1 MAKRGARKTALP
13 ALGAILLIEDD
24 PLIALAIE
32 QALLEGGATTV
43 TVCSTTSEALAAL
56 RDSKPDGM
64 VLDVHLADRDDG
76 WAIAELVNSVG
87 PNPPRI
93 VFSTGAP
100 QDIPPEIAELGP
112 VLAKPYD
119 PSELIEALRQPP
131 RPGLLGRLKDVL
143 KQG

>member
-1 MAKRGARKTALP
+1 VAKRSPKSKAQA
-13 ALGAILLIEDD
+13 ALGSVVLVEDD
-24 PLIALAIE
+24 ALIALAIE
-32 QALLEGGATTV
+32 QSLLDAGASTV
-43 TVCSTTSEALAAL
+43 TICTTTAEALAAL
-56 RDSKPDGM
+56 RDSRPDGL

-76 WAIAELVNSVG
+76 WALAELVNSVG

-119 PSELIEALRQPP
+119 PAELVAALSQPP
-131 RPGLLGRLKDVL
+131 RPGLLGRLRRAL
-143 KQG
+143 A